1 MSEFVHREKN
11 NYDILK
17 NVDYSIGP
25 SHRVV
30 IDASAFQVFS
40 PNVNNRMAL
49 ENRDKSKCY
58 STSRAKC
65 HCHPASDTEGFLG
78 KDAEIEK

>member
-1 MSEFVHREKN
+1 
-11 NYDILK
+11 
-17 NVDYSIGP
+17 
-25 SHRVV
+25 
-30 IDASAFQVFS
+30 
-40 PNVNNRMAL
+40 MAL

-65 HCHPASDTEGFLG
+65 HCHPATDTEGLLG